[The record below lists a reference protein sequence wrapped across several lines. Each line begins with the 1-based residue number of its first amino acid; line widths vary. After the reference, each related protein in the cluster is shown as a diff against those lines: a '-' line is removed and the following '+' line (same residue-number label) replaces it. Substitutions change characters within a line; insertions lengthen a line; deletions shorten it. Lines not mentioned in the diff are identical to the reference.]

1 MIEILNIIDIKTLYT
16 AAALLILMS
25 VNIILGSLNA
35 ITERNFNRKTLL
47 QGIIK
52 AITIVGCFIL
62 VYAAG
67 LLTFDLAIINING
80 EEVNVLTAIYLLLVY
95 AFYHYSKE
103 VISKLRDVIKSK
115 VIIEEKTDY

>member
-1 MIEILNIIDIKTLYT
+1 MIEILNIIDIKTLYI
-16 AAALLILMS
+16 AGALLILMS

-35 ITERNFNRKTLL
+35 IAERNFNGKTFL

-67 LLTFDLAIINING
+67 LLTFDLAVISING

-103 VISKLRDVIKSK
+103 VILKLRDVIKSK